1 MMTAKTTGFVPVCPL
16 SALADGTAK
25 SVDVAGEDVC
35 VARVGDEVFALRD
48 VCSHAEVPLSEGVV
62 ESDGTISCWLHG
74 SRFDLR
80 TGEPDEPPAWEPV
93 DTYQTRITDVDGVA
107 TVEVSRH
114 TTQETRS

>member
-1 MMTAKTTGFVPVCPL
+1 MTAYVPVCPL
-16 SALADGTAK
+16 GELADGAAK
-25 SVDVAGEDVC
+25 AVVVDGEPVV

-62 ESDGTISCWLHG
+62 ESDATISCWLHG

-93 DTYQTRITDVDGVA
+93 PTYATRISDNNGAA
-107 TVEVSRH
+107 TIEVSCRPLE
-114 TTQETRS
+114 ETSA

>member
-1 MMTAKTTGFVPVCPL
+1 MSEYVPVC
-16 SALADGTAK
+16 ALADLAAGTAR
-25 SVDVAGEDVC
+25 SVQVDGEAVV

-62 ESDGTISCWLHG
+62 EADASISCWLHG

-93 DTYQTRITDVDGVA
+93 ATYATRITNTDGGE
-107 TVEVSRH
+107 TIEVSRRPLE
-114 TTQETRS
+114 ETSA